1 MFLVNIAQQKNRRYK
16 YQKLPEKPTA
26 VCYLIRL
33 LKCYPDIDSA
43 GDGLDN
49 KLCRAVFADRFE
61 LRLAALDGLCG
72 LMYINLRRS
81 GALAVA
87 LIAEVELLSRLIK
100 AV

>member
-1 MFLVNIAQQKNRRYK
+1 MQKAAGK
-16 YQKLPEKPTA
+16 TDSFC
-26 VCYLIRL
+26 CYISI
-33 LKCYPDIDSA
+33 LKSYLDIDSA

-61 LRLAALDGLCG
+61 LILAALNGLCG
-72 LMYINLRRS
+72 LMYINLRRR

-87 LIAEVELLSRLIK
+87 LIAEVELLSRLIE

>member
-1 MFLVNIAQQKNRRYK
+1 MQKAAGG
-16 YQKLPEKPTA
+16 TDSSC
-26 VCYLIRL
+26 CYISI
-33 LKCYPDIDSA
+33 LKSYLDIDST

-61 LRLAALDGLCG
+61 LILAALDDLCG

-87 LIAEVELLSRLIK
+87 LVAEVELLCRLIET
-100 AV
+100 V

>member
-1 MFLVNIAQQKNRRYK
+1 MQKAAGEADSSCCYINILKS
-16 YQKLPEKPTA
+16 
-26 VCYLIRL
+26 YL
-33 LKCYPDIDSA
+33 DIDSA

-61 LRLAALDGLCG
+61 LILAALNSLCG
-72 LMYINLRRS
+72 LMYIDLRRS

-87 LIAEVELLSRLIK
+87 LVAEIELLSRLIK

>member
-1 MFLVNIAQQKNRRYK
+1 MLYHILKS
-16 YQKLPEKPTA
+16 
-26 VCYLIRL
+26 YL
-33 LKCYPDIDSA
+33 DIDSA
-43 GDGLDN
+43 GNGLDN

-61 LRLAALDGLCG
+61 LILAALNGLCG

-87 LIAEVELLSRLIK
+87 LVAEIELLSRLIK

>member
-1 MFLVNIAQQKNRRYK
+1 MQKAAGK
-16 YQKLPEKPTA
+16 TDSSC
-26 VCYLIRL
+26 CYISI
-33 LKCYPDIDSA
+33 LKSYLDIDGT

-49 KLCRAVFADRFE
+49 KLRRAVFADRFE
-61 LRLAALDGLCG
+61 LILAALNGLCG

-87 LIAEVELLSRLIK
+87 LVAEVELLSRLIK

>member
-1 MFLVNIAQQKNRRYK
+1 MRTSSETNRTENNDKSCRENRQLLLLYHILK
-16 YQKLPEKPTA
+16 S
-26 VCYLIRL
+26 YL
-33 LKCYPDIDSA
+33 DIDSA
-43 GDGLDN
+43 GNGLDN

-61 LRLAALDGLCG
+61 LILAALDGLCG

-87 LIAEVELLSRLIK
+87 LIAEIELLSRLIK